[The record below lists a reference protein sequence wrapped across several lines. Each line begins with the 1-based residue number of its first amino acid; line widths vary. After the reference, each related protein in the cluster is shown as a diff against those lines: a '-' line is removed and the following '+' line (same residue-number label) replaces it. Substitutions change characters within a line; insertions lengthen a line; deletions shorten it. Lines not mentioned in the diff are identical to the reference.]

1 MFLNILNQKE
11 GKQFLELAHIAMSI
25 DGKVEESEQAI
36 FYAHKLELE
45 LQDYDLKNET
55 YEALITAFQASTKR
69 VKKAVL
75 IEIAGVLDSDDVIDV
90 KEESWIMKLGADLG
104 FREAE
109 TKKMIRWTQDF
120 NDLLQEAYDYI
131 NKR

>member
-45 LQDYDLKNET
+45 LRDYELKNET
-55 YEALITAFQASTKR
+55 YEALITAFQASTKK

-90 KEESWIMKLGADLG
+90 KEESWIMKLGTDLG

>member
-11 GKQFLELAHIAMSI
+11 GKQYLELAHIAMSI
-25 DGKVEESEQAI
+25 DGKVEESVQAI

-45 LQDYDLKNET
+45 LRDYELKNET
-55 YEALITAFQASTKR
+55 YEALITAFQASTKK
-69 VKKAVL
+69 VKKAVI

-90 KEESWIMKLGADLG
+90 IEERCIIILGTDLG

>member
-11 GKQFLELAHIAMSI
+11 GKQFLELAHIAMNI

-45 LQDYDLKNET
+45 MQDYELKNET
-55 YEALITAFQASTKR
+55 YETLVTSFQASTKR
-69 VKKAVL
+69 VKKVVL
-75 IEIAGVLDSDDVIDV
+75 IEIAGILDSDDVIDA

-104 FREAE
+104 FRESE

>member
-36 FYAHKLELE
+36 FHTYKLELE
-45 LQDYDLKNET
+45 MQDYELKNET

-75 IEIAGVLDSDDVIDV
+75 IEIAGVLDSDDVIDA
-90 KEESWIMKLGADLG
+90 KEESWIMKLGTDLG